1 MSFREYVFHFTTDD
15 NVTRIPAT
23 KWNRIREGDKLL
35 KEFSNTSVHIA
46 YAYISLKNRKPEYCP
61 RIDGAIYYFDENG
74 RVISDKPH
82 YFDLLQDLNELND
95 GVIDLQHRKKK
106 IEVAAKYHWTLNT
119 RQIQLVIDSI
129 W

>member
-1 MSFREYVFHFTTDD
+1 MSFREYVFHFTTDN